1 MKKIVLLT
9 LLALTLFGCATSI
22 PVQMTVPPT
31 MDYEGART
39 VGVLPFTTWL
49 DDATLS
55 DGLGSYYR
63 WYHSR
68 ELNEEVKLA
77 SYLSSN
83 VESVLASTDYFTVLS
98 SDQLQKEVSQGDL
111 SVEVIVTGKI
121 TSILDD
127 YEDTYETATR
137 SDGSTYRKVTYRRDT
152 QVTVNVNILD
162 AKTLTIIDTKQAVG
176 RAESTADDY
185 DSLDTREEVQH
196 RAIDEVMKYI
206 TYGLI
211 PKTYTEYRKMEKL
224 ADPKDPRVETID
236 GYIKGHFYEDAYA
249 LYREIYRENND
260 WAALYNSILLVEV
273 MGAYDRAI
281 EEMTQLAKESANQKA
296 IDQMNRMITQRE
308 NREALA
314 AE

>member
-1 MKKIVLLT
+1 LKRALLLT
-9 LLALTLFGCATSI
+9 LLALALFSCATSI

-31 MDYEGART
+31 MDDEGART
-39 VGVLPFTTWL
+39 VGVLPFSTWL
-49 DDATLS
+49 DDANLS
-55 DGLGSYYR
+55 SGLGSYYR

-68 ELNEEVKLA
+68 KLSKEFKLA

-83 VESVLASTDYFTVLS
+83 VESVLASSDYFTVLS
-98 SDQLQKEVSQGDL
+98 SDQLQKEVTEGNL

-127 YEDTYETATR
+127 SEDFYETATR
-137 SDGSTYRKVTYRRDT
+137 SDGSTYKKIKFRRDS
-152 QVTVNVNILD
+152 QVTVSVNILD
-162 AKTLTIIDTKQAVG
+162 AKTLTIIDTKQATG
-176 RAESTADDY
+176 RAESIADDH
-185 DSLDTREEVQH
+185 DSLDSREELQI
-196 RAIDEVMKYI
+196 RAIDEVMEFI

-224 ADPKDPRVETID
+224 ANPKDPRAETID
-236 GYIKGHFYEDAYA
+236 GYIKGHFYQDAYA
-249 LYREIYRENND
+249 LYREIYGESND

-296 IDQMNRMITQRE
+296 IDQMNRMITQKE